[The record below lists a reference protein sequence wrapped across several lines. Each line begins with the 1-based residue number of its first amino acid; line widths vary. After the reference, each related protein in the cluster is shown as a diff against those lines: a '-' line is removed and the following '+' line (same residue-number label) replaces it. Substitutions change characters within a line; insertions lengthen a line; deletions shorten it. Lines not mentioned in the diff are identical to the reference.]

1 MPTTKR
7 RALILI
13 SSARQLPLVEP
24 ADVKSISTGFFLVE
38 MAQVLKE
45 FEDDY
50 EFTFAT
56 PDGNVPQLDING
68 MGLAMHAIEKIGYK
82 TLPLTM
88 QQRRGSF
95 DVSSFRQRHP
105 ELVARR
111 EHEVQL
117 LERHIGRIP
126 VSELLPGSEP
136 ELAEFRPEL
145 IRRLDQLPQQTFH
158 SLQDLVQRHRDPAD
172 AFTFADF
179 DFIHAPGGH
188 APMVDFRDQPWLG
201 ETLHLAR
208 ENGVTIFADLPRTA
222 GDDIHAAAHRR
233 AGSRL
238 RRDRQR
244 VPRRH
249 HLSRPQVG
257 RADRDAVRLPPRPR
271 QDDPSALLRRR
282 SHQRGGLQ
290 GHLAV
295 QHCRRK
301 ARLRAVRPATDW
313 RRPASDRPAGRQA
326 PRHPLQ
332 RRGRPLAWR
341 IASSRV
347 YPWSAMKQSKE
358 TVPEL
363 SPRRATLVEI
373 ATGVF
378 TRYGFKKTS
387 MDDVARAAGLSRA
400 GLYLHFANKTEL
412 FRAVATEF
420 ATRMRRD
427 SREALDRTDARLESR
442 LL

>member
-13 SSARQLPLVEP
+13 SSGRQLPLVEP

-111 EHEVQL
+111 EQEVQL

-158 SLQDLVQRHRDPAD
+158 SLEDLVQRHRDPAD

-188 APMVDFRDQPWLG
+188 AQMVDFRDNPWLG
-201 ETLHLAR
+201 ETLHAAR
-208 ENGVTIFADLPRTA
+208 ENDVTISLICHAPIAVTSTRQRIDAQGAAYPVKDNPFLAATISTVPTIGERFALRFLYPRVPGKKTRLPYFVDQAIKEAGFTVTSSLNISAPKLAYEPSVRLLTGNGPQAVDEQTA
-222 GDDIHAAAHRR
+222 KLRSVLTSTLAARR
-233 AGSRL
+233 ACGKL
-238 RRDRQR
+238 
-244 VPRRH
+244 
-249 HLSRPQVG
+249 LS
-257 RADRDAVRLPPRPR
+257 
-271 QDDPSALLRRR
+271 
-282 SHQRGGLQ
+282 
-290 GHLAV
+290 
-295 QHCRRK
+295 
-301 ARLRAVRPATDW
+301 W
-313 RRPASDRPAGRQA
+313 
-326 PRHPLQ
+326 
-332 RRGRPLAWR
+332 
-341 IASSRV
+341 
-347 YPWSAMKQSKE
+347 
-358 TVPEL
+358 
-363 SPRRATLVEI
+363 
-373 ATGVF
+373 
-378 TRYGFKKTS
+378 
-387 MDDVARAAGLSRA
+387 
-400 GLYLHFANKTEL
+400 
-412 FRAVATEF
+412 
-420 ATRMRRD
+420 
-427 SREALDRTDARLESR
+427 
-442 LL
+442 